1 MKQGRAGGQ
10 PNLTVEMVEAGG
22 RQIITAII
30 ELYTAKTEFVN
41 QIIHEKNISEDWK
54 DSQLIVGI
62 TTA

>member
-1 MKQGRAGGQ
+1 
-10 PNLTVEMVEAGG
+10 MVEAGG

>member
-1 MKQGRAGGQ
+1 
-10 PNLTVEMVEAGG
+10 MVEAGG

-30 ELYTAKTEFVN
+30 ELNTAKTEFVN

-54 DSQLIVGI
+54 DSQLIMGI